1 VTKTDQRKFIFT
13 LAGLAVCLY
22 TLWPTFQ
29 FYAMSPEKRQ
39 EVLQARPSAATNEVE
54 RERLQ
59 KLADLRE
66 KAIKLGLDLQGGM
79 YLLLEVDKSKL
90 GPAEA
95 RNAVDQAKQ
104 IIGNRIDQFG
114 VAEPSIQKQ
123 GDDRILVQL
132 PGLLDQ
138 ERAKELIGQTALLEF
153 KLVKTEEEQRALY
166 DRIDK
171 YFAARMGAAG
181 DSARGPAG
189 PDSLARPFTSQFLVV
204 AQAGES
210 FVLSE
215 NEAAVEAMLKQLRAD
230 STFVLESSIAWEAH
244 QKEREGR
251 TGRVLHV
258 LTKEPLMEGKE
269 VQSAQMRLDLDQD
282 RPGAPGVS
290 FTLTSRGGAM
300 FADITGAN
308 TGRQLAIVLDNRV
321 QSAPNILERIPRGQ
335 GSITGTFTEE
345 EAQNLAIVLRS
356 GALPAPVKVVEER
369 TVKASLGQDSIQKG
383 LMAGAIGAAAVI
395 IFMLVYYRLSGLVA
409 VVALVLNIIALLAC
423 MAGFHATLTLPGI
436 AGIVLTIG
444 MAVDANVLVFERIR
458 EELRNKKTVLA
469 AIETGYARAYRT
481 IVDANVTTLLSAL
494 ALMWFGSGPIRGFA
508 VTLSIGLI
516 INMIT
521 AVGVSKM
528 IFDAWSLRRKVNSI
542 SI

>member
-1 VTKTDQRKFIFT
+1 MTRSDQWKFYLTVIAVLACIF
-13 LAGLAVCLY
+13 

-29 FYAMSPEKRQ
+29 FYSLTPSRRQ
-39 EVLQARPSAATNEVE
+39 EVLQARPSAATNEAD
-54 RERLQ
+54 RIRLE
-59 KLADLRE
+59 KDAKLRE

-95 RNAVDQAKQ
+95 KNAVDQAMQ
-104 IIGNRIDQFG
+104 IIRNRVDQFG

-123 GDDRILVQL
+123 GDNRILIQL

-138 ERAKELIGQTALLEF
+138 ERAKGLIGQTALLEF
-153 KLVKTEEEQRALY
+153 KLVKTEEEARALY
-166 DRIDK
+166 DRIDQ
-171 YFAARMGAAG
+171 YFARKLHGGTAP
-181 DSARGPAG
+181 DSAAA
-189 PDSLARPFTSQFLVV
+189 DSALHPFTSRLLSSQRAEAVV
-204 AQAGES
+204 
-210 FVLSE
+210 LRE
-215 NEAAVEAMLKQLRAD
+215 NVGAIDSMIADLRAD
-230 STFVLESSIAWEAH
+230 PTFTLESSIAWDAH
-244 QKEREGR
+244 DTDAQGR
-251 TGRVLHV
+251 TARGIYVLS
-258 LTKEPLMEGKE
+258 KEPLMKGSE
-269 VQSAQMRLDLDQD
+269 VASAQMRLDLDQE

-290 FTLTSRGGAM
+290 FNLTSRGGAL

-308 TGRQLAIVLDNRV
+308 VGRRLAIVLDTKI
-321 QSAPNILERIPRGQ
+321 QSAPNIHEKIPRGQ
-335 GSITGTFTEE
+335 GSITGSFTEE

-356 GALPAPVKVVEER
+356 GALPAPVNIVEER
-369 TVKASLGQDSIQKG
+369 TVGPSLGQDSIAQG
-383 LMAGAIGAAAVI
+383 FRAGAIGALLVVL
-395 IFMLVYYRLSGLVA
+395 FMVGYYRVSGLVA
-409 VVALVLNIIALLAC
+409 VVALGLNVMGLLAC

-458 EELRNKKTVLA
+458 EELRNKKTVLS
-469 AIETGYARAYRT
+469 AIETGYSRAYRT

-494 ALMWFGSGPIRGFA
+494 ALMWFGTGPVRGFA
-508 VTLSIGLI
+508 ITLSIGLI

-528 IFDAWSLRRKVNSI
+528 IFDAWSLRRKVSSI